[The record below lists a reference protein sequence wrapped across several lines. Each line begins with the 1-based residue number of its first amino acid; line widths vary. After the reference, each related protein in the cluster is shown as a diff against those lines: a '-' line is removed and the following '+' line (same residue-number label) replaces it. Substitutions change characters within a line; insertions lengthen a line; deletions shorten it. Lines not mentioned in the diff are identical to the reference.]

1 MLSHR
6 ISCQARGVGVL
17 TAGRVCVHFS
27 LITLLNSISTLLL
40 WEASVLSESKK
51 DGALEL
57 VCGPVLAFSWRPYL
71 LSNLN
76 SLHSEG
82 HKSVVVRMYYEE
94 INIYQIA
101 FREGE

>member
-17 TAGRVCVHFS
+17 TAGRVCVRFS
-27 LITLLNSISTLLL
+27 LITLLNSISTLLP

-51 DGALEL
+51 EGALEL
-57 VCGPVLAFSWRPYL
+57 VCGPVLAFSWNPYL

-76 SLHSEG
+76 SVHSEG

>member
-1 MLSHR
+1 M
-6 ISCQARGVGVL
+6 
-17 TAGRVCVHFS
+17 
-27 LITLLNSISTLLL
+27 
-40 WEASVLSESKK
+40 LSESKK

-101 FREGE
+101 FREGEKFSKKKKKKMTTTSITTKLCY